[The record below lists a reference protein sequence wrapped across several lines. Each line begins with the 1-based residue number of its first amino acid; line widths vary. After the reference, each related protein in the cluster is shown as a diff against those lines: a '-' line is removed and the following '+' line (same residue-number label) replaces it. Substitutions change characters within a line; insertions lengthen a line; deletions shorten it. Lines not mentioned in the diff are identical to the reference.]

1 MKTNLLIGAIS
12 GNYNPHDLKNWVETS
27 NWDNCERILLL
38 YNQYIDLLKRKIL
51 VRNKN

>member
-27 NWDNCERILLL
+27 NSNDI
-38 YNQYIDLLKRKIL
+38 KK
-51 VRNKN
+51 